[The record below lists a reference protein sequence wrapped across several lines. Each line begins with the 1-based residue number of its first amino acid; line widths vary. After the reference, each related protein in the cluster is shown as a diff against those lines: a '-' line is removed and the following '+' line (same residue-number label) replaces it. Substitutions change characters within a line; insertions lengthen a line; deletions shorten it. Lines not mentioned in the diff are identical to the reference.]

1 MLPQACWSQL
11 QRVKEIMQLDDGPNE
26 RTAQK
31 SAAQY
36 PRKATSRATPVV
48 WQHSPRR
55 GATLALL
62 WGVLGAAF
70 LGSLLLGHYP
80 LAPDTVVAILASQ
93 VLDIPRAWPER
104 AETVVL
110 AVRVPRAAAAV
121 LVGAALSVAGA
132 TYQSLFRNPLV
143 SPAVLGVS
151 AGAGF
156 GAALAM
162 TMHLSALAVQV
173 AAFSGGLLAVGLSV
187 WIAQRLGKGSPL
199 VLILAGMAISAVFQ
213 ALIAVFK
220 YIADPID
227 VLPVITFWLM
237 GGLGRVTGV
246 DVLCATGPVFAALA
260 LVWALRWQ
268 VNVLALGDDEAR
280 ALGVRVAHIRAL
292 LIVAATLMTAAVVS
306 ISGIV
311 AWVGLLVPHMARLLV
326 GPSFPTLLPV
336 TLVLG
341 GGYLLLVDDVCRS
354 VARTDVPL
362 GILTALLGA
371 PVFILLLT
379 RGRHGWF

>member
-1 MLPQACWSQL
+1 MLGQL
-11 QRVKEIMQLDDGPNE
+11 QQVKGTMQLNDSPAN
-26 RTAQK
+26 RTVQK
-31 SAAQY
+31 SAGPYTQA
-36 PRKATSRATPVV
+36 SEATPQAGPVAR
-48 WQHSPRR
+48 QNSHK
-55 GATLALL
+55 GATLILL
-62 WGVLGAAF
+62 CGILGAVF
-70 LGSLLLGHYP
+70 LGSLLLGHYS
-80 LAPDTVVAILASQ
+80 LAPDTVVAILAAQ
-93 VLDIPRAWPER
+93 VLDIPRTWPEK

-110 AVRVPRAAAAV
+110 AVRAPRAAAAI

-132 TYQSLFRNPLV
+132 TYQCLFRNPLV
-143 SPAVLGVS
+143 SPAVLGVA

-156 GAALAM
+156 GAVLAI
-162 TMHLSALAVQV
+162 TMHLSALSVQV

-187 WIAQRLGKGSPL
+187 GVAQRLGKGSPI
-199 VLILAGMAISAVFQ
+199 VLILAGMAISALFQ

-246 DVLCATGPVFAALA
+246 DVLRATGPVVVALA
-260 LVWALRWQ
+260 LVWGLRWQ
-268 VNVLALGDDEAR
+268 INVLALGDDEAR
-280 ALGVRVAHIRAL
+280 ALGVRVARIRAL
-292 LIVAATLMTAAVVS
+292 LIVAATLMTAAAVS

-336 TLVLG
+336 TLLMG

-362 GILTALLGA
+362 GILTALFGA
-371 PVFILLLT
+371 PVFILLLA

>member
-1 MLPQACWSQL
+1 MLPQACRGQL
-11 QRVKEIMQLDDGPNE
+11 QQVKEIMQLDDGPAE

-31 SAAQY
+31 SAQQY
-36 PRKATSRATPVV
+36 TRETTPRATPVV
-48 WQHSPRR
+48 WQHSRR
-55 GATLALL
+55 GPTLALL
-62 WGVLGAAF
+62 WGLLGAAF

-187 WIAQRLGKGSPL
+187 WVAQRLGKGSPL
-199 VLILAGMAISAVFQ
+199 VLILAGMAISALFQ

-227 VLPVITFWLM
+227 VLPMITFWLM

-246 DVLCATGPVFAALA
+246 DVLRATGPVLAALA

-280 ALGVRVAHIRAL
+280 ALGVRVARIRAL
-292 LIVAATLMTAAVVS
+292 LIVAATLMTAAAVS

-336 TLVLG
+336 TLVMG

-354 VARTDVPL
+354 VAHTDVPL

>member
-1 MLPQACWSQL
+1 
-11 QRVKEIMQLDDGPNE
+11 
-26 RTAQK
+26 
-31 SAAQY
+31 
-36 PRKATSRATPVV
+36 
-48 WQHSPRR
+48 
-55 GATLALL
+55 
-62 WGVLGAAF
+62 
-70 LGSLLLGHYP
+70 
-80 LAPDTVVAILASQ
+80 
-93 VLDIPRAWPER
+93 
-104 AETVVL
+104 
-110 AVRVPRAAAAV
+110 V

-187 WIAQRLGKGSPL
+187 WVAQHLGKGSPL
-199 VLILAGMAISAVFQ
+199 VLILAGMAISALFQ

-227 VLPVITFWLM
+227 VLPMITFWLM

-246 DVLCATGPVFAALA
+246 DVLCATGPVLAALA

-280 ALGVRVAHIRAL
+280 ALGVHVARIRAL

>member
-1 MLPQACWSQL
+1 
-11 QRVKEIMQLDDGPNE
+11 MQLDDGPAE
-26 RTAQK
+26 RTGQK
-31 SAAQY
+31 SMGQYAPADEDTPRAVPATRQNSRHGAA
-36 PRKATSRATPVV
+36 
-48 WQHSPRR
+48 
-55 GATLALL
+55 LALL
-62 WGVLGAAF
+62 WGILGAVF

-80 LAPDTVVAILASQ
+80 LAPDTVVAILTSQ
-93 VLDIPRAWPER
+93 VLDIPRTWPER

-110 AVRVPRAAAAV
+110 AVRAPRAAAAV

-143 SPAVLGVS
+143 SPAVLGVA

-156 GAALAM
+156 GASLAM
-162 TMHLSALAVQV
+162 TMHLSALSVQI
-173 AAFSGGLLAVGLSV
+173 AAFSGGLLAVTLSV
-187 WIAQRLGKGSPL
+187 WVAQRLGKGSPI
-199 VLILAGMAISAVFQ
+199 VLILAGMAISALFQ

-246 DVLCATGPVFAALA
+246 DVLRASGPVLAALA

-268 VNVLALGDDEAR
+268 VNVLTLGDDEAR
-280 ALGVRVAHIRAL
+280 ALGVRVARTRAL
-292 LIVAATLMTAAVVS
+292 LIVAATLMTAATVS

-336 TLVLG
+336 TLIMG